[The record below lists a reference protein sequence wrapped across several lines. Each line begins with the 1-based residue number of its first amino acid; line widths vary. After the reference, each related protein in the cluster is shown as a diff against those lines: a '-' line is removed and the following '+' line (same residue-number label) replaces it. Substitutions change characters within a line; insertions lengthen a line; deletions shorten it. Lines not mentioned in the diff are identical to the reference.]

1 MTLRELLKADF
12 TTEIEFNTSRS
23 GGAGGQNVNKVET
36 KVELR
41 FKIEDSLILDQY
53 QKNIIRLKLKNIIN
67 SEDELILVSQESRSQ
82 LKNKELV
89 RKKFKKVLGDR
100 LKPEKIR
107 KVTKPSIVKIEKRL
121 KMKKVNA
128 EKKAN
133 RGRVIY

>member
-41 FKIEDSLILDQY
+41 FKIEDSLILNQY